1 MLLLKE
7 MINSIFGTNP
17 ILFLLLQ
24 SLLTGLPL
32 LPSMSQIILL
42 KWGRE
47 LGASLQTFQVFHVF
61 FHFFIRFSQIGHRN
75 ATTQARKIY
84 QFSFSEAS
92 HGFVNWIN
100 WSSFTK
106 VKQVKCWTA
115 MRLIKFLGYI
125 HPHRIQFNF
134 LGFKNFFSVN
144 ISCIVWVRDFNFL
157 MSAFVWQENIFFL
170 RRLLSSWMQMFSR
183 ANIAT
188 TSLTFPQVPKTNTQ
202 RSEILHIIF
211 KV

>member
-61 FHFFIRFSQIGHRN
+61 FFIFSSDFLKLDIEMPPGRSAKFIISVSQRLPMVSSIESIDLLLPRSSGQMLNCNGTHQILGVYSPAQNTIQLFGIQKLFLSQYFLHCLSERL
-75 ATTQARKIY
+75 
-84 QFSFSEAS
+84 QFSDERFCLTRKYLLSPAAPFILDANVFQSQYCYNIS
-92 HGFVNWIN
+92 HLSTSPQDNY
-100 WSSFTK
+100 TK
-106 VKQVKCWTA
+106 VGNTA
-115 MRLIKFLGYI
+115 Y
-125 HPHRIQFNF
+125 N
-134 LGFKNFFSVN
+134 N
-144 ISCIVWVRDFNFL
+144 
-157 MSAFVWQENIFFL
+157 
-170 RRLLSSWMQMFSR
+170 
-183 ANIAT
+183 
-188 TSLTFPQVPKTNTQ
+188 
-202 RSEILHIIF
+202 
-211 KV
+211 

>member
-1 MLLLKE
+1 
-7 MINSIFGTNP
+7 MINSILGWKP
-17 ILFLLLQ
+17 IFFLLLQ

-42 KWGRE
+42 KWGRV
-47 LGASLQTFQVFHVF
+47 LGASLQNFQVFHVL
-61 FHFFIRFSQIGHRN
+61 FFIFSSDFLKLEFEMPPDRSAKFIISVSYSLAVVSSIESINLFYQG
-75 ATTQARKIY
+75 QA
-84 QFSFSEAS
+84 
-92 HGFVNWIN
+92 
-100 WSSFTK
+100 
-106 VKQVKCWTA
+106 VKCWTA

-125 HPHRIQFNF
+125 HLHRIQFNF

-144 ISCIVWVRDFNFL
+144 IFCIVLCVWVKDFNFL

-188 TSLTFPQVPKTNTQ
+188 TSLTFPQVPKTKKE
-202 RSEILHIIF
+202 RSEILQIII